1 MVKIVSNGREVGV
14 KIYGPNFEVMKDVL
28 KEHKFMFDL
37 GPFEGETKVW
47 RKKIYS
53 AKAGIM
59 ELRRIEVF
67 NIDREILDA
76 MEPKP
81 ETELLRVPYKESCL
95 RKPPLGEF
103 QINGIKMHS
112 KQTRLLNAFKMGLG
126 KTYTVI
132 SALNH
137 LWDRNLIDRILVVAP
152 TESIYNFRREIL
164 ECATFPVTEEDIYM
178 ANVENRDPFNS
189 DCKIAIM
196 TYRTFLMLSDDVYF
210 KKMKRK
216 SKNYRTACLP
226 IENWGTSR
234 AIILDESHSIK
245 EMTARQTKVLH
256 LHKHH
261 FRFRYLL
268 SGTPYPNGVENLYSQ
283 ITFMDE
289 GLIPESYHEWL
300 GTVADLGNRWSE
312 YAINSYKADEVE
324 NFLERVKPWIL
335 REFTEG
341 NIELPDQ
348 FIRKTYVGM
357 NKKHREIYR
366 RFIRYILT
374 VSKEEHGR
382 VVMKEVYK
390 KFPYVTLA
398 INNPCLLKG
407 KDEFALYDRELADLI
422 ESWKFEEHSKLDACT
437 SLLERYIK
445 EEKKKVIIWTGH
457 PLTNEQL
464 KEHYKKYNP
473 ISIHGQIEV
482 PKGMLRAEYRDQ
494 LLEKFKN
501 DPKHH
506 ILIASFQML
515 SSAVNIVEAPRAI
528 NFDRSWSFLH
538 WAQLIKRNHR
548 IGSTEEVIVNP
559 LIIEKTIEEK
569 QDRVL
574 EKRENLDQELLNRDS
589 LTQQEWEELFE
600 GVELD

>member
-1 MVKIVSNGREVGV
+1 MVKIVSNEREVGV
-14 KIYGPNFEVMKDVL
+14 KIYGPNFEVMKEIL
-28 KEHKFMFDL
+28 KENKFTFDL

-47 RKKIYS
+47 RKKLYS
-53 AKAGIM
+53 AKEGIL
-59 ELRRIEVF
+59 ELRKIEVF
-67 NIDREILDA
+67 NIDRDLLEA
-76 MEPKP
+76 MEPQP
-81 ETELLRVPYKESCL
+81 ETEFLRIPYKESCL
-95 RKPPLGEF
+95 RKEPLGDY
-103 QINGIKMHS
+103 QVNGIKRHS

-137 LWDRNLIDRILVVAP
+137 LWDRDLIDRILIVAP
-152 TESIYNFRREIL
+152 TESLYNFKREIL
-164 ECATFPVTEEDIYM
+164 ECATFPITEDEIYM
-178 ANVENRDPFNS
+178 ANVENRDPFGS
-189 DCKIAIM
+189 DCKVVIM
-196 TYRTFLMLSDDVYF
+196 TYRSFLMLSDEAYF
-210 KKMKRK
+210 RVKKKRA
-216 SKNYRTACLP
+216 KNYRLACLP
-226 IENWGTSR
+226 IDQWGTKR
-234 AIILDESHSIK
+234 AIVLDESHKIK
-245 EMTARQTKVLH
+245 STKARQTKVLH

-268 SGTPYPNGVENLYSQ
+268 SGTPYPNGVADLYSQ

-289 GLIPESYHEWL
+289 GLIPETYHEWL
-300 GTVADLGNRWSE
+300 ETVAYLGNRWSD

-324 NFLERVKPWIL
+324 NFLEKVKPWIL
-335 REFTEG
+335 REFAEG

-348 FIRKTYVGM
+348 FIKKIYVGM

-366 RFIRYILT
+366 RFIKYILT
-374 VSKEEHGR
+374 VSREEHGR
-382 VVMKEVYK
+382 IIMKEVYK

-398 INNPCLLKG
+398 VNNPCLLKG
-407 KDEFALYDRELADLI
+407 KEEFAVHDRYLASLI
-422 ESWKFEEHSKLDACT
+422 DSWKFEDHSKLDACT
-437 SLLERYIK
+437 SLLERYIN

-464 KEHYKKYNP
+464 KEYYKKYNP

-482 PKGMLRAEYRDQ
+482 PKGMLKAEYRDQ
-494 LLEKFKN
+494 LLEKFKK

-589 LTQQEWEELFE
+589 LSQKEWEELFE
-600 GVELD
+600 GVEID